1 MSKNSVPVR
10 NREIRGSKKPKP
22 RPRGL
27 PRVTVAR
34 AVVGFLVLILAALT
48 IAMPLRNYFQQRT
61 EVARVEASIV
71 AKQAEKAALLAE
83 IDKYSDQ
90 AYLDEATRNRL
101 GVIAP
106 GQTAYRLMD
115 PGIVTQ
121 DSTDSSRVEYHPE
134 FPWYKTLWN
143 SVARPVVSTEETTT
157 VEPLP
162 NGVAANATPE
172 PEAPAVDEPTQ

>member
-10 NREIRGSKKPKP
+10 NREIRGSKKPKNTK
-22 RPRGL
+22 RGL

-34 AVVGFLVLILAALT
+34 AVVGFAVLILAALT
-48 IAMPLRNYFQQRT
+48 IAMPMRNYFQQRS
-61 EVARVEASIV
+61 EVARVEASIL
-71 AKQAEKAALLAE
+71 AKQAEKEQLLAE
-83 IDKYSDQ
+83 IDKYNDP

-115 PGIVTQ
+115 PGILSQ
-121 DSTDSSRVEYHPE
+121 DSTDSSRVEYHPVS
-134 FPWYKTLWN
+134 PWYKTLWN
-143 SVARPVVSTEETTT
+143 SVARPATSTEETTS

-172 PEAPAVDEPTQ
+172 PSSEAAAPTQ